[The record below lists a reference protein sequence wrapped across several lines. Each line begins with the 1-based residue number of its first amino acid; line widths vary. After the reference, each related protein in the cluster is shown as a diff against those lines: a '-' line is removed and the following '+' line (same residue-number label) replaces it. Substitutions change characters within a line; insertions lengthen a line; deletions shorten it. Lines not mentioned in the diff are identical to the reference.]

1 MRSPRVVWRA
11 LQRDSMTLEQL
22 ASLDALPHLVQ
33 QAYLRARSLV
43 DSAIGGLWLR
53 WWGVKVGRHLN
64 LIGLP
69 SIRRAPRSLIRIGD
83 DCKLISAFS
92 ANSHGV
98 TRPCFLSAISP
109 GSSIE
114 LGQSC
119 GLSGTIIT
127 ASEKVVLGDRVQC
140 GANTL
145 ITDNDAHSLD
155 AAIRRSEIE
164 GTLPRNSNHNVSK
177 PVIIHDDVWLG
188 MGVTILKGVEI
199 GARSVVGAGSLVT
212 KSIPP
217 DSLAV
222 GVPARV
228 IKNLNS

>member
-1 MRSPRVVWRA
+1 
-11 LQRDSMTLEQL
+11 MTLAQ
-22 ASLDALPHLVQ
+22 AVSLDALPHVAQ
-33 QAYLRARSLV
+33 QIYLRVKLLSDSLV
-43 DSAIGGLWLR
+43 GRAWLR
-53 WWGVKVGRHLN
+53 WWGVRTASQVRV
-64 LIGLP
+64 IGMP
-69 SIRRAPRSLIRIGD
+69 SIRRAPGSTISIGNG
-83 DCKLISAFS
+83 CKLISAFS

-109 GSSIE
+109 GSLIS
-114 LGQSC
+114 LGASC

-155 AAIRRSEIE
+155 ASVRRREIE
-164 GTLPRNSNHNVSK
+164 GTLPRGVNHNISK

-188 MGVTILKGVEI
+188 MGVTVLKGVEI
-199 GARSVVGAGSLVT
+199 GARSVIGAGSLVT

-228 IKNLNS
+228 IKTLAS

>member
-1 MRSPRVVWRA
+1 
-11 LQRDSMTLEQL
+11 MTFAQ
-22 ASLDALPHLVQ
+22 AISFDAAPHLAQ
-33 QAYLRARSLV
+33 QLYLRVRSLA
-43 DSAIGGLWLR
+43 DSSTARLWLR
-53 WWGVKVGRHLN
+53 WWGVKVGRRFKV
-64 LIGLP
+64 IGIP
-69 SIRRAPRSLIRIGD
+69 SIRRAPRSLIHIGD

-109 GSSIE
+109 GSRIE
-114 LGQSC
+114 LGNSC

-127 ASEKVVLGDRVQC
+127 ASESVVLGNRVQC

-164 GTLPRNSNHNVSK
+164 GTLPRGSSHNVSK
-177 PVIIHDDVWLG
+177 PVLIRDDVWLG
-188 MGVTILKGVEI
+188 MGVTVLKGVEI
-199 GARSVVGAGSLVT
+199 GERSVVGAGSLVT

-228 IKNLNS
+228 IKSLKA